1 MDWEEKVDP
10 KGTTY
15 YVNHATQ
22 ATQWDRPADMADALV
37 DLIADAT
44 DDDDADF
51 EVADSAWEE
60 KVDPTG
66 RYVHSHSVAPPAN

>member
-22 ATQWDRPADMADALV
+22 ATQWDRPVEVRKLKYSKLPLQELV
-37 DLIADAT
+37 IRCG
-44 DDDDADF
+44 F
-51 EVADSAWEE
+51 Y
-60 KVDPTG
+60 KHFP
-66 RYVHSHSVAPPAN
+66 